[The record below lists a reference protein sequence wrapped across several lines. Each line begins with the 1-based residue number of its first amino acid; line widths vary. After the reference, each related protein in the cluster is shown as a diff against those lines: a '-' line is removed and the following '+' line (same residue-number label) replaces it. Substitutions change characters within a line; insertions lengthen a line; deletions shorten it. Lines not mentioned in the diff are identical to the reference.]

1 MHSPHKPRDLT
12 QFKGKGEISCKKE
25 GQNLTFSI
33 RKVRL
38 CNRFQRKFY
47 LMRKKRK
54 RRKNPNR
61 FNYHNRVATN
71 VVKTYHIYSVLEI
84 VCSIGNKKAGKFF
97 QASFMIEANS
107 YKKVIG
113 CIQCSWRFLMASLLN
128 GSLTLLVSTWLHK
141 YLLSSMYRK
150 VENVQRQNWLCT

>member
-1 MHSPHKPRDLT
+1 MQTFLRGKLSSFQKKREKKKLHSPHKPRDLT

-54 RRKNPNR
+54 EKEE
-61 FNYHNRVATN
+61 
-71 VVKTYHIYSVLEI
+71 KTPTD
-84 VCSIGNKKAGKFF
+84 SIII
-97 QASFMIEANS
+97 IE
-107 YKKVIG
+107 
-113 CIQCSWRFLMASLLN
+113 
-128 GSLTLLVSTWLHK
+128 
-141 YLLSSMYRK
+141 
-150 VENVQRQNWLCT
+150 

>member
-1 MHSPHKPRDLT
+1 MQSFLRGKLSSFHKKIAFPHKPRDLT

-54 RRKNPNR
+54 EKEEKTPTDSIIIIEQPVMLLRRIFTFILYWKGL
-61 FNYHNRVATN
+61 FYW
-71 VVKTYHIYSVLEI
+71 KQK
-84 VCSIGNKKAGKFF
+84 GGKKI

-107 YKKVIG
+107 YKK
-113 CIQCSWRFLMASLLN
+113 LL
-128 GSLTLLVSTWLHK
+128 GAF
-141 YLLSSMYRK
+141 
-150 VENVQRQNWLCT
+150 NVLGAF

>member
-1 MHSPHKPRDLT
+1 MQSFLRGKLSSFHKKVSEKKLHSPHKPRDLT

-54 RRKNPNR
+54 EKEEKKPNR
-61 FNYHNRVATN
+61 FNYHNRVASN
-71 VVKTYHIYSVLEI
+71 VVKT
-84 VCSIGNKKAGKFF
+84 
-97 QASFMIEANS
+97 
-107 YKKVIG
+107 
-113 CIQCSWRFLMASLLN
+113 
-128 GSLTLLVSTWLHK
+128 
-141 YLLSSMYRK
+141 
-150 VENVQRQNWLCT
+150 